1 MNTETTI
8 LQVLLYSGILLYLGY
23 TMGKQNHREIIRK
36 TIDGLANSGFLKWY
50 WKDGKNP
57 NAYAWI
63 SFNIY
68 GHLCDVQWC
77 LY

>member
-50 WKDGKNP
+50 WKDGEKEFVKWRDPYPEDMKIENE
-57 NAYAWI
+57 N
-63 SFNIY
+63 
-68 GHLCDVQWC
+68 D
-77 LY
+77 

>member
-50 WKDGKNP
+50 WKDGEKELVKWRDPYPEDMKIENE
-57 NAYAWI
+57 N
-63 SFNIY
+63 
-68 GHLCDVQWC
+68 D
-77 LY
+77 